1 MGEPFL
7 FVGLALGS
15 IFLVIMCICCSK
27 LSQKSS
33 HLNDQ
38 SSEAANQ
45 LRREREITFRQIQQ
59 QQQQQRINQQ
69 FSNPAF
75 SNQDIYTNPNV
86 YTNPDV
92 YTNPAF
98 SNQDVFTIETSSNSS
113 KFEIPPPSYESVIN
127 QQNQKSF

>member
-15 IFLVIMCICCSK
+15 IFLVIMCMCCSK
-27 LSQKSS
+27 LTQKSS

-38 SSEAANQ
+38 SSEAGNQ
-45 LRREREITFRQIQQ
+45 LQREREITFRQIQQ

-75 SNQDIYTNPNV
+75 SNQDLYTNR
-86 YTNPDV
+86 DV
-92 YTNPAF
+92 YTNQDAYT
-98 SNQDVFTIETSSNSS
+98 NRDVFTIETSSNSS
-113 KFEIPPPSYESVIN
+113 KFELPPPSYESVIN
-127 QQNQKSF
+127 QQNQKPF

>member
-1 MGEPFL
+1 MGGENVTFI
-7 FVGLALGS
+7 FIGLTLG
-15 IFLVIMCICCSK
+15 IVILVMLCMCCSK

-38 SSEAANQ
+38 SSEAAIQ
-45 LRREREITFRQIQQ
+45 LQREQEITFRQIQQ

-69 FSNPAF
+69 FSN
-75 SNQDIYTNPNV
+75 Q
-86 YTNPDV
+86 DV
-92 YTNPAF
+92 YTNQ
-98 SNQDVFTIETSSNSS
+98 NVFTIETSSNSS

>member
-15 IFLVIMCICCSK
+15 IFLVIMCMCCSK

-45 LRREREITFRQIQQ
+45 LQREREITFRQIQQ

-75 SNQDIYTNPNV
+75 SNQDLYTNR
-86 YTNPDV
+86 DV
-92 YTNPAF
+92 YTNQDAYT
-98 SNQDVFTIETSSNSS
+98 NRDVFTIETSSNSS
-113 KFEIPPPSYESVIN
+113 KFELPPPSYESVIN

>member
-15 IFLVIMCICCSK
+15 IFLVIMCMCCSK
-27 LSQKSS
+27 LTQKSS

-45 LRREREITFRQIQQ
+45 LQREREITFRQIQQ

-75 SNQDIYTNPNV
+75 SNQDVYTNQNV
-86 YTNPDV
+86 YTNR
-92 YTNPAF
+92 
-98 SNQDVFTIETSSNSS
+98 DVFTIETSSNSS
-113 KFEIPPPSYESVIN
+113 KFDLPPPSYESVIN

>member
-15 IFLVIMCICCSK
+15 IFLVIMCMCCSK

-75 SNQDIYTNPNV
+75 SNQDLYTNR
-86 YTNPDV
+86 DV
-92 YTNPAF
+92 YTNQDAYT
-98 SNQDVFTIETSSNSS
+98 NRDVFTIETSSNSS
-113 KFEIPPPSYESVIN
+113 KFELPPPSYESVIN

>member
-1 MGEPFL
+1 M
-7 FVGLALGS
+7 
-15 IFLVIMCICCSK
+15 CCSK

-45 LRREREITFRQIQQ
+45 LQREREITFRQIQQ

-75 SNQDIYTNPNV
+75 SNQDV
-86 YTNPDV
+86 YT
-92 YTNPAF
+92 
-98 SNQDVFTIETSSNSS
+98 NQDVFTIETSSNSS
-113 KFEIPPPSYESVIN
+113 KFDLPPPSYESVIN

>member
-1 MGEPFL
+1 M
-7 FVGLALGS
+7 
-15 IFLVIMCICCSK
+15 CCSK

-75 SNQDIYTNPNV
+75 SNQDLYTNR
-86 YTNPDV
+86 DV
-92 YTNPAF
+92 YTNQDAYT
-98 SNQDVFTIETSSNSS
+98 NRDVFTIETSSNSS
-113 KFEIPPPSYESVIN
+113 KFELPPPSYESVIN

>member
-1 MGEPFL
+1 MGEQIFL
-7 FVGLALGS
+7 FIGSVLGM
-15 IFLVIMCICCSK
+15 IFLLIMCVGCSK
-27 LSQKSS
+27 LSQKRS

-75 SNQDIYTNPNV
+75 SNQDLYTNR
-86 YTNPDV
+86 DV
-92 YTNPAF
+92 YTNQDAYT
-98 SNQDVFTIETSSNSS
+98 NRDVFTIETSSNSS
-113 KFEIPPPSYESVIN
+113 KFELPPPSYESVIN

>member
-1 MGEPFL
+1 MGETFL

-15 IFLVIMCICCSK
+15 IFLVIMCMCCSK
-27 LSQKSS
+27 LTQKSS

-45 LRREREITFRQIQQ
+45 LQREREITFRQI
-59 QQQQQRINQQ
+59 QQQQRINQQ

-75 SNQDIYTNPNV
+75 SNQDV
-86 YTNPDV
+86 YTNR
-92 YTNPAF
+92 
-98 SNQDVFTIETSSNSS
+98 DVFTIETSSNSS
-113 KFEIPPPSYESVIN
+113 KFDLPPPSYESVIN

>member
-1 MGEPFL
+1 M
-7 FVGLALGS
+7 
-15 IFLVIMCICCSK
+15 CCSK
-27 LSQKSS
+27 LTQKSS

-45 LRREREITFRQIQQ
+45 LQREREITFRQIQQ

-75 SNQDIYTNPNV
+75 SNQDVYTNQNV
-86 YTNPDV
+86 YTNR
-92 YTNPAF
+92 
-98 SNQDVFTIETSSNSS
+98 DVFTIETSSNSS
-113 KFEIPPPSYESVIN
+113 KFDLPPPSYESVIN